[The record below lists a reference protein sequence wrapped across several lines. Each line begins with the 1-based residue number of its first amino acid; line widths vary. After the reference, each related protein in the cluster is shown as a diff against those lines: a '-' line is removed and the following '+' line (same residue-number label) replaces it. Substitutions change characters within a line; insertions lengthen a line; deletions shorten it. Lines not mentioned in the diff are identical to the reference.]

1 LRRKVAEEGV
11 TVEMIYKTLGKT
23 GLKVSIIGFGASPL
37 GGEFGTIEPEEGRRA
52 VHYAIDQ
59 GINYF
64 DVAPYYG
71 RTLAETRL
79 GEYLKGKRDKIILT
93 SKACRYDITDFDY
106 SAKRIMRSIE
116 ESLKRLRTDHFDL
129 YQIHDVEYGKR
140 EQVVGEALPAMFKL
154 RKQGK
159 VRFVGITGYPL
170 TPLKEIAETLGP
182 GTEDVDTVLTYCRYN
197 LMDTTMDDI
206 LTPVVRQRGIG
217 LINASP
223 LHMRVLTE
231 KGAPNWHPAPEKVFA
246 AAAKVAQLCR
256 ERGTTISDLAMQFAL
271 AHKDVSITLV
281 GMSKVRHVEA
291 NIKIVGTEAD
301 PDLLAEVLEMIK
313 PVANIYWKEGLP
325 ENDDPGAIDKRT
337 LGMER
342 SEEMKK

>member
-1 LRRKVAEEGV
+1 LFEKEGH

-37 GGEFGTIEPEEGRRA
+37 GGEFGTIEPDEGRRA
-52 VHYAIDQ
+52 VHHAIDR

-79 GEYLKGKRDKIILT
+79 GEYLEGKRDDIILT
-93 SKACRYDITDFDY
+93 SKAGRYDITDFEFT
-106 SAKRIMRSIE
+106 AKRVMRSIE
-116 ESLKRLRTDHFDL
+116 ESLKRLRTDHIDL
-129 YQIHDVEYGKR
+129 YQIHDVEYGRR
-140 EQVVGEALPAMFKL
+140 EQVVGEAIPAVFKL
-154 RKQGK
+154 KEQGK
-159 VRFVGITGYPL
+159 IRFVGITGYPL
-170 TPLKEIAETLGP
+170 TPLKEIAESV
-182 GTEDVDTVLTYCRYN
+182 DVDTVLTYCRYN

-231 KGAPNWHPAPEKVFA
+231 KGAPYWHPAPKKVFEV
-246 AAAKVAQLCR
+246 AAKVAEVCR
-256 ERGTTISDLAMQFAL
+256 ERGTKISDLAMQFAL
-271 AHKDVSITLV
+271 AHEDVAITLV

-291 NIKIVGTEAD
+291 NVKILGTEAA
-301 PDLLAEVLEMIK
+301 PELLSEVLEMVK

-342 SEEMKK
+342 SEDIKKE

>member
-1 LRRKVAEEGV
+1 
-11 TVEMIYKTLGKT
+11 MIYKELGKT
-23 GLKVSIIGFGASPL
+23 GLKVSVIGFGASPL
-37 GGEFGTIEPEEGRRA
+37 GAEFGPVDPEEGRRA
-52 VHYAIDQ
+52 VNYAIDQ

-79 GEYLKGKRDKIILT
+79 GEFLEGKRDKIILT
-93 SKACRYDITDFDY
+93 SKACRYDISDFDF
-106 SAKRIMRSIE
+106 SAKRVMRSIE
-116 ESLKRLRTDHFDL
+116 DSLKRLRTDHFDL

-140 EQVVGEALPAMFKL
+140 EQIVEETIPAMFKL
-154 RKQGK
+154 RGQGK
-159 VRFVGITGYPL
+159 IRFIGITGYPL
-170 TPLKEIAETLGP
+170 TALKRIAET
-182 GTEDVDTVLTYCRYN
+182 EDIETVLTYCRYN

-206 LTPVVRQRGIG
+206 LTPVVRRRGIG

-231 KGAPNWHPAPEKVFA
+231 KGAPYWHPAPEKVVKVA
-246 AAAKVAQLCR
+246 ARVAQLCR

-271 AHKDVSITLV
+271 AHKEVAITLV

-301 PDLLAEVLEMIK
+301 SDLLAEVLEMIK

-325 ENDDPGAIDKRT
+325 ENDDPGAIEKRT

-342 SEEMKK
+342 SEDMEKEKNE

>member
-1 LRRKVAEEGV
+1 MADML
-11 TVEMIYKTLGKT
+11 YKTLGKT

-37 GGEFGTIEPEEGRRA
+37 GAEFGPVDPQESRRA
-52 VHYAIDQ
+52 VNYAIDH

-79 GEYLKGKRDKIILT
+79 GEFLEGKRDKIILT

-106 SAKRIMRSIE
+106 SAQRIMRSIE
-116 ESLKRLRTDHFDL
+116 ESLKRLRTDYVDL
-129 YQIHDVEYGKR
+129 YQIHDVEYAKR
-140 EQVVGEALPAMFKL
+140 EQVINEAIPAMLKL
-154 RKQGK
+154 KQQGK
-159 VRFVGITGYPL
+159 VRLIGITGYPL
-170 TPLKEIAETLGP
+170 TPLKEIAQTA
-182 GTEDVDTVLTYCRYN
+182 DVDTVLTYCRYN

-206 LTPVVRQRGIG
+206 LTPVIRRKGIG

-231 KGAPNWHPAPEKVFA
+231 KGAPHWHPAPEKVF
-246 AAAKVAQLCR
+246 KVAAQVAKLCR
-256 ERGTTISDLAMQFAL
+256 QHGTTISDLAMQFAL
-271 AHKDVSITLV
+271 AHKDVAITLV
-281 GMSKVRHVEA
+281 GTSKVRHVEA
-291 NIKIVGTEAD
+291 NINIVGTQPD
-301 PDLLAEVLEMIK
+301 PDLLAHVLEMIQ
-313 PVANIYWKEGLP
+313 PVANICWKEGLP

-342 SEEMKK
+342 ASHFAGTLGPRTGKNEN